1 MASRPRTT
9 RERTYRT
16 MYVADVGGVPG
27 NDHVVF
33 NHPNG
38 LCVVCLSERHPLCA
52 TAADDAPACVSVD
65 WSCGKDARRGGRAD
79 ASGGAKPLDPC
90 AGVRG
95 KKKRGANIMF
105 EWGMTD
111 SVKTRIEAIRGIGL
125 LKGTI
130 SVHSDA
136 RSDRGDAASRR
147 RDHGSLCDRG
157 RFRHL
162 DCDCDDD

>member
-65 WSCGKDARRGGRAD
+65 WSCGKDARRGGARTPPAARNRSTRAR
-79 ASGGAKPLDPC
+79 AC
-90 AGVRG
+90 AGRRSG
-95 KKKRGANIMF
+95 
-105 EWGMTD
+105 
-111 SVKTRIEAIRGIGL
+111 
-125 LKGTI
+125 
-130 SVHSDA
+130 A
-136 RSDRGDAASRR
+136 RSS
-147 RDHGSLCDRG
+147 
-157 RFRHL
+157 
-162 DCDCDDD
+162 

>member
-52 TAADDAPACVSVD
+52 TAADDAPAASP
-65 WSCGKDARRGGRAD
+65 WMELRDARRA
-79 ASGGAKPLDPC
+79 ATPPAAKPLDPC

-95 KKKRGANIMF
+95 KKKG
-105 EWGMTD
+105 
-111 SVKTRIEAIRGIGL
+111 EAPDAGL
-125 LKGTI
+125 GPG
-130 SVHSDA
+130 DA
-136 RSDRGDAASRR
+136 RA
-147 RDHGSLCDRG
+147 RG
-157 RFRHL
+157 REAMDRARPRAGRL
-162 DCDCDDD
+162 LG